1 MTLFIVLAVLLPWS
15 LWRQM
20 HAHAISREG
29 LIKLPLIFAAIGA
42 FSLTQQDVPSDA
54 AAVAYVATSLGLSVA
69 LGIWRGAVI
78 PTWLTAD
85 GTWMSKGNR
94 LTISLWIL
102 LIGAKF
108 AMGAVAGITGWFPA
122 SSSGEV
128 FLFLGISFAA
138 QNLVVASR
146 TLARVRHGSVA
157 HGLRR
162 RQRSRRSLT
171 PSLCIAR

>member
-1 MTLFIVLAVLLPWS
+1 
-15 LWRQM
+15 M
-20 HAHAISREG
+20 HAHAVTREG

-42 FSLTQQDVPSDA
+42 LSLTRQDVPSDA
-54 AAVAYVATSLGLSVA
+54 AAAAYIATSLGLSVG

-78 PTWLTAD
+78 HTWMTAD

-108 AMGAVAGITGWFPA
+108 AMGALAGVTGWFPA

-128 FLFLGISFAA
+128 FLFLGISFAV

-146 TLARVRHGSVA
+146 TLGPARSR
-157 HGLRR
+157 RR
-162 RQRSRRSLT
+162 RQRQDR
-171 PSLCIAR
+171 PVARMALGVVVRGRVGR